1 MLFQTTIY
9 ALGLSIFY
17 YAVTETFKY
26 NKKVNLALGVNYCDL
41 NDINK
46 KQIVDFIENEVKFA
60 LKEGKESFILTY
72 DQLDLAQFDY
82 GVEVELYDILDKANS
97 PLFKKIDIFD
107 NHIHCY
113 LSDVAK
119 ATSFFYFKNK
129 ILISSFN

>member
-1 MLFQTTIY
+1 MLLETTIY
-9 ALGLSIFY
+9 AIGLSSLY

-41 NDINK
+41 SDLNK
-46 KQIVDFIENEVKFA
+46 KQIIDFIENEVQFA

-72 DQLDLAQFDY
+72 DQLDLVQFDY

-119 ATSFFYFKNK
+119 ATSFLKSKCCNTVVNV
-129 ILISSFN
+129 L